1 MTTTA
6 HTPGPW
12 YVDKVDDRCAF
23 NVFPH
28 GGTSALVQV
37 AGPDGAHPYALAAQA
52 NARLI
57 ASAPQLLTTLQRLLG
72 AIDRL
77 PGNNPLDGLA
87 DEARAAIA
95 KATGGAA

>member
-1 MTTTA
+1 MPTT

-12 YVDKVDDRCAF
+12 IVSPTKHRTLIVSELGF
-23 NVFPH
+23 H
-28 GGTSALVQV
+28 V
-37 AGPDGAHPYALAAQA
+37 AATEEVSDPD
-52 NARLI
+52 ARLI
-57 ASAPQLLTTLQRLLG
+57 AAAPAMLAALQTLVR

-95 KATGGAA
+95 RATGDAA

>member
-1 MTTTA
+1 MNTT

-12 YVDKVDDRCAF
+12 YADKIQDRTAYNIF
-23 NVFPH
+23 MP
-28 GGTSALVQV
+28 GYGSAGASVQHCSN
-37 AGPDGAHPYALAAQA
+37 ATGCMGPEVEY

-57 ASAPQLLTTLQRLLG
+57 AAAPDLLAALQTLVR

-87 DEARAAIA
+87 DEARSAIA
-95 KATGGAA
+95 RATGV

>member
-1 MTTTA
+1 MQTR

-12 YVDKVDDRCAF
+12 AIRENDRAI
-23 NVFPH
+23 VPAADPRRLVAH
-28 GGTSALVQV
+28 GGSIL
-37 AGPDGAHPYALAAQA
+37 PE

-57 ASAPQLLTTLQRLLG
+57 AAAPDLLAHLTRLIA

-95 KATGGAA
+95 RATGQ

>member
-1 MTTTA
+1 M

-12 YVDKVDDRCAF
+12 
-23 NVFPH
+23 H
-28 GGTSALVQV
+28 WTTH
-37 AGPDGAHPYALAAQA
+37 PDGTMITNDSGASLALWPSQGGSVEQCANGRLMAAAPDLLAALQK
-52 NARLI
+52 LI
-57 ASAPQLLTTLQRLLG
+57 G

-95 KATGGAA
+95 RATGKD